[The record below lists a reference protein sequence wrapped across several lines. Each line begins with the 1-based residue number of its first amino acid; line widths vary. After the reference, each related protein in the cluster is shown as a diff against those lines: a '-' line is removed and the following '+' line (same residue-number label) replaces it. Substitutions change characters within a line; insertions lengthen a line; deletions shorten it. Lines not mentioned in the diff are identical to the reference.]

1 MQPAHMQN
9 RSEIPNPKRD
19 HHHASLNI
27 PVIRLLSRSKN
38 GRMRQSFTVA
48 KKVEVV
54 EWHRKAGSNVSKA
67 AVSEEV
73 VPRSF
78 KRCGISKALDGSEDR
93 ELHERLASTILPSAA
108 LPTMSNS
115 VREEVVDLLFG
126 RERDCSFDGFDDE

>member
-19 HHHASLNI
+19 RHASLNI
-27 PVIRLLSRSKN
+27 PVIRLSSRSKN

-54 EWHRKAGSNVSKA
+54 GWHRKAGSNVSKA

-78 KRCGISKALDGSEDR
+78 KRCGIPTALDGSEDG
-93 ELHERLASTILPSAA
+93 ELHERLASATPPPAA
-108 LPTMSNS
+108 LPTTSNS
-115 VREEVVDLLFG
+115 VREELVDLLFG
-126 RERDCSFDGFDDE
+126 SESDCSFDGFDDE